1 MGTWGVAESDVLEK
15 HRKKHFR
22 SMMDAGKDAYKL
34 GNQRLAHDL
43 WREAATLD
51 PFQEKV
57 WLALYR
63 VLDNDDDR
71 RVCLQNIIA
80 INPLNVGARRQLG
93 KLESLMARETEAARR
108 ERLERRL
115 QQKLQERTR
124 LHRVQRQHRL
134 VVWRAIG
141 IGIGAGILAIAGGI
155 ILSIL
160 VYGI

>member
-1 MGTWGVAESDVLEK
+1 MRTWGVAESDVLEQ
-15 HRKKHFR
+15 HRKKHFK
-22 SMMDAGKDAYKL
+22 SMMEAGKDAYKAC
-34 GNQRLAHDL
+34 NQRLAHDL

-51 PFQEKV
+51 PYQEKV

-93 KLESLMARETEAARR
+93 KLETLMARETEMERR

-124 LHRVQRQHRL
+124 LYRIQRQHRL
-134 VVWRAIG
+134 VVWRAI
-141 IGIGAGILAIAGGI
+141 IVGIGAGILAIAGGI

-160 VYGI
+160 VYGR